1 MIHSNFLV
9 LLIAAAIPMVI
20 GMLWYSPLL
29 FAKVWMKEANITMGE
44 IKPAKFALILATAF
58 LFSIMIA
65 NVLQYVVI
73 HQLSLSS
80 IVSGLP
86 KAEQDAFLSSTMQK
100 YGQQFRTFQHGALH
114 GFIFSLFA
122 VLPLIGMH
130 CLYEN
135 KSVKYVLIHL
145 GYWSISLML
154 MGGVICQ
161 WT

>member
-1 MIHSNFLV
+1 MIQSNFIV

-44 IKPAKFALILATAF
+44 MKPAKFALILTIAF
-58 LFSIMIA
+58 IFSLMLA
-65 NVLQYVVI
+65 SVLQFVVI
-73 HQLSLSS
+73 HQMSLAS
-80 IVSGLP
+80 IVNGLP
-86 KAEQDAFLSSTMQK
+86 QAEQDAFLTSTMQK
-100 YGQQFRTFQHGALH
+100 YGHQFRTFKHGALH

-145 GYWSISLML
+145 GYWAISLTL
-154 MGGVICQ
+154 MGGIICQ
-161 WT
+161 FT

>member
-1 MIHSNFLV
+1 
-9 LLIAAAIPMVI
+9 
-20 GMLWYSPLL
+20 
-29 FAKVWMKEANITMGE
+29 
-44 IKPAKFALILATAF
+44 
-58 LFSIMIA
+58 
-65 NVLQYVVI
+65 
-73 HQLSLSS
+73 
-80 IVSGLP
+80 VSGLP
-86 KAEQDAFLSSTMQK
+86 QAEQDAFLTSTMQK